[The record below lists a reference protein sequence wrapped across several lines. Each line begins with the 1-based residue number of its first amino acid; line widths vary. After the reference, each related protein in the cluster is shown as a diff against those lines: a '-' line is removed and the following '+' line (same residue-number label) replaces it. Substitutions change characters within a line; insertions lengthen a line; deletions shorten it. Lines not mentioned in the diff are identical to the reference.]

1 MYHHINSDRCS
12 NKLEVFDTHLKYISE
27 NYKSTFPQSTIQ
39 KNSICLTFDDA
50 YADFYYYVFPLLK
63 KYKLKALLGVP
74 TKYILDDTEE
84 EKEKRLNYE
93 HNDLFLQ
100 YKNATFCTYKELEE
114 MQKSGLVKMASHSH
128 THNNLLDENVNLNE
142 ELLLSKQLLEDKLN
156 IKVDSFIFPF
166 GKFNEEI
173 AKETLKYYPYVF
185 RIGNAIQKD
194 FSGIKKIIYRIDG
207 DELIDEKDIF
217 SIKNMLM
224 YKCKAFIKSF

>member
-12 NKLEVFDTHLKYISE
+12 NKLDGFDKHLKYISE
-27 NYKSTFPQSTIQ
+27 NYKSAFPLDTNQ

-63 KYKLKALLGVP
+63 KYNLKALLGVP
-74 TKYILDDTEE
+74 TKYILDDTQE
-84 EKEKRLNYE
+84 EKEKRLKYE
-93 HNDLFLQ
+93 HNDLFLH
-100 YKNATFCTYKELEE
+100 YKDATFCTYMELEE
-114 MQKSGLVKMASHSH
+114 MQKSGLVQMASHSH
-128 THNNLLDENVNLNE
+128 SHKNLLDENINLIE
-142 ELLLSKQLLEDKLN
+142 ELLLSKQLLDNKLKIN
-156 IKVDSFIFPF
+156 VESFIFPF
-166 GKFNEEI
+166 GKFNDDI

-194 FSGIKKIIYRIDG
+194 FSGIKNIIYRIDG
-207 DELIDEKDIF
+207 DDLIDEKEIF